1 MQVQFRTKDEA
12 NMEQERDFLALSP
25 IERVYRFLDLMQRIN
40 RFPTKVKH
48 DENKFIIQ
56 ITTGK

>member
-12 NMEQERDFLALSP
+12 NREQERDFLALSP
-25 IERVYRFLDLMQRIN
+25 IERVYRFLDLMQRVN
-40 RFPTKVKH
+40 RFPTKAKK
-48 DENKFIIQ
+48 DGSAFIIQ

>member
-40 RFPTKVKH
+40 RFPTKAKH
-48 DENKFIIQ
+48 DENNFIIE

>member
-12 NMEQERDFLALSP
+12 NMEQEKDFLALTP

-40 RFPTKVKH
+40 RFPTKAKR

>member
-12 NMEQERDFLALSP
+12 NLEQEREFLTLTP
-25 IERVYRFLDLMQRIN
+25 VERFYRFLDLMQRIN

-56 ITTGK
+56 ITTGE

>member
-1 MQVQFRTKDEA
+1 MQVQFRTKEEA
-12 NMEQERDFLALSP
+12 NLEQERDFLKLTP

-40 RFPTKVKH
+40 QFPTKAKH
-48 DENKFIIQ
+48 DGNKFIIQ

>member
-40 RFPTKVKH
+40 RFPTKTKR
-48 DENKFIIQ
+48 DENKFIIK
-56 ITTGK
+56 IPTGQ

>member
-1 MQVQFRTKDEA
+1 MQVQFRTKEEA
-12 NMEQERDFLALSP
+12 NMEQERDFLALTP

-40 RFPTKVKH
+40 RFPTKAKQ

>member
-12 NMEQERDFLALSP
+12 NIEQETDFLALSP

-40 RFPTKVKH
+40 RFPTKAKN
-48 DENKFIIQ
+48 DENTFIIH

>member
-12 NMEQERDFLALSP
+12 NMEQQRDFLALTP
-25 IERVYRFLDLMQRIN
+25 IEHVYRFLDLMQRIN
-40 RFPTKVKH
+40 RFPTKAKH
-48 DENKFIIQ
+48 HENTFIIH